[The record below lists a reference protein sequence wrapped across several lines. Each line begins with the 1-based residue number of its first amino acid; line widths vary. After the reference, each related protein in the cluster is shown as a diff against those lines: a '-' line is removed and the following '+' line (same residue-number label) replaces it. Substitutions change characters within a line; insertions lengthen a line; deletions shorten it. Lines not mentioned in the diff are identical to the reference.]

1 MVMLYHVNIGLLTWL
16 QLVVTVLRDRS
27 GVNEVTDITRLSVET
42 TGH

>member
-1 MVMLYHVNIGLLTWL
+1 MVILYYVNICLLIWL

-27 GVNEVTDITRLSVET
+27 GVNEVTNITRLCVET